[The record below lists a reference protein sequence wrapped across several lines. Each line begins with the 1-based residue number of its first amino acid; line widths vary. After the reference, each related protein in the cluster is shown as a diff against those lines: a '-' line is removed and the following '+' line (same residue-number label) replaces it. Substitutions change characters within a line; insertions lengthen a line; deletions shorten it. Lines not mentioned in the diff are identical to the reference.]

1 MALISREKPHLPKEV
16 NVSSEWLS
24 STTIQVK
31 TQRRE
36 ELIQLQLKLQA
47 SEEKRIDLRD
57 VVDRVL
63 VAGMDAL
70 NAPVPSNGVVV

>member
-1 MALISREKPHLPKEV
+1 M
-16 NVSSEWLS
+16 SSEWLS